1 VTGTGLLKD
10 AAEEK
15 GPIPPW
21 SPRPRNAHEGFW
33 NGLNPAGYK
42 LVRRMLHSAQG
53 LRLRNHRKRKNQR
66 YSDAAWATLLSLGSR
81 FRRQPLAPEN
91 ATLTGKRGVTAQRGQ
106 AEGAAVP
113 HECRHALAVSVT
125 ASRSRKK
132 M

>member
-42 LVRRMLHSAQG
+42 LVRRVLHRAPPWKPSETEEPALQRCSMG
-53 LRLRNHRKRKNQR
+53 NTIVARL
-66 YSDAAWATLLSLGSR
+66 ALSPSTPR
-81 FRRQPLAPEN
+81 A
-91 ATLTGKRGVTAQRGQ
+91 
-106 AEGAAVP
+106 
-113 HECRHALAVSVT
+113 
-125 ASRSRKK
+125 
-132 M
+132 